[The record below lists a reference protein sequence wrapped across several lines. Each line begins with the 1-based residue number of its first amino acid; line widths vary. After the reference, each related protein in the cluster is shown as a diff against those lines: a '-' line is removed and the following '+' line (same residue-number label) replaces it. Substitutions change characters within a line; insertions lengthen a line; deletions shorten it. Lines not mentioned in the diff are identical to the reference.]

1 MNSKGNVALAI
12 VAVILALTLL
22 IIYLIGLASR
32 ECGSNKD
39 CPETAY
45 CGSDYECH
53 AFPEEIIVRENS
65 NLPAAV
71 IVGISL
77 MAAAYI
83 YRGRKVPFTKTP

>member
-22 IIYLIGLASR
+22 IIYLIGLTSR
-32 ECGSNKD
+32 ECGSNKE
-39 CPETAY
+39 CPSTSY

-53 AFPEEIIVRENS
+53 SFPEEIIVKENS
-65 NLPAAV
+65 NMPAAF

-77 MAAAYI
+77 IVAAYI
-83 YRGRKVPFTKTP
+83 YRGRKVSG